1 VTQTLYLRNYQT
13 LRGAGAYLSRLV
25 YDPPAAGT
33 PATAAAIAGIGIN
46 SGMVIRDLGVSF
58 VNAAGQNTYR
68 GIDLTATQL
77 AKLTRIRVSLFH
89 TGLYM
94 SRGSAHLG
102 AAGCWFNNVADVD
115 FWSCKYSLDINDD
128 VGYSSNNNNFQNLH
142 ANDVGVWQD
151 GVAYRVRGYGHHL
164 QNLYSGGL
172 EGPGACCLEF
182 GDTTDPKTGKGTG
195 VAIAGNNLILG
206 LYCES
211 SPSYGIRV
219 TNTTQ
224 GRGGNQVQ
232 GVHMDGAARIATVHD
247 PWGKKVCR
255 CSV

>member
-1 VTQTLYLRNYQT
+1 MTQTLYLRNYQT

-115 FWSCKYSLDINDD
+115 FWTSTTTSVIRRTTTIFRIYMRMTS
-128 VGYSSNNNNFQNLH
+128 VSGRT
-142 ANDVGVWQD
+142 VW
-151 GVAYRVRGYGHHL
+151 
-164 QNLYSGGL
+164 
-172 EGPGACCLEF
+172 
-182 GDTTDPKTGKGTG
+182 
-195 VAIAGNNLILG
+195 
-206 LYCES
+206 
-211 SPSYGIRV
+211 
-219 TNTTQ
+219 
-224 GRGGNQVQ
+224 
-232 GVHMDGAARIATVHD
+232 RIACVVTVTTFKICTLVD
-247 PWGKKVCR
+247 SRDQAPAAWSSAIQPTQKPARALVLLSPGII
-255 CSV
+255 